1 MGGYHTS
8 VLVDEVVEFMNI
20 RDKGVY
26 VDCTVG
32 GGGHSKA
39 MLMANPS
46 IRLFCFDQDEEAIKA
61 GRMELGELEIRN
73 EKLEIENPPYPC
85 PPLHPS
91 QEGKKRDV
99 KFFRENF
106 KGFRTRLAL
115 EKVDKVDGILM
126 DIGVSN
132 HQISDGKR
140 GFSFMQDSKLDMRM
154 DRRQK
159 LSAYEVV
166 NTYSYEELCRIF
178 FEYGEERYSK
188 KIANSIV
195 KQREHKKIKTTKELA
210 EIVEGCVSW
219 ASQGAGDR
227 NKGLVKSKARVFQAI
242 RIEVNK
248 ELEVLGDSL
257 KDAIRALK
265 PEGRL
270 VVISWHSL
278 EDRIVK
284 ESFLRAAGGC
294 NCPME
299 LPVCECN
306 NKAKVKI
313 LTKKPIVPSEKEIG
327 VNSNARSAKL
337 RVVVKL

>member
-1 MGGYHTS
+1 
-8 VLVDEVVEFMNI
+8 MNL
-20 RDKGVY
+20 RDGGVY

-39 MLMANPS
+39 MMIANPS
-46 IRLFCFDQDEEAIKA
+46 IKLFCFDQDDEAIIA
-61 GRMELGELEIRN
+61 GRKELR
-73 EKLEIENPPYPC
+73 KLENGNHLY
-85 PPLHPS
+85 PPL
-91 QEGKKRDV
+91 KKGGEATGRV
-99 KFFRENF
+99 RFFRENF
-106 KGFRTRLAL
+106 KDFRTRLAL

-166 NTYSYEELCRIF
+166 NKYNYEDLCRIF

-188 KIANSIV
+188 RIANNIV
-195 KQREHKKIKTTKELA
+195 KQREIKDIKTTQELA
-210 EIVEGCVSW
+210 EIIEATQCTG
-219 ASQGAGDR
+219 G
-227 NKGLVKSKARVFQAI
+227 KTKELIKSKARIFQAI

-248 ELEVLGDSL
+248 ELDVLRKSL

-265 PEGRL
+265 PKGRL

-284 ESFLRAAGGC
+284 ESFLHASGGC
-294 NCPME
+294 NCPVE
-299 LPVCECN
+299 LPVCECK
-306 NKAKVKI
+306 NKVRVKI
-313 LTKKPIVPSEKEIG
+313 LTKKPVVPSEKEIEM
-327 VNSNARSAKL
+327 NSNSRSAKL
-337 RVVVKL
+337 RAVEKV